1 MARLSF
7 TIAFAA
13 GLLSFL
19 SPCILPLIP
28 SYILFL
34 TGISLHDYRSSVGEA
49 RLKTLI
55 NALFFI
61 IGFSLVFIALG
72 ATASALGQALME
84 FRGVIRVAGGVIVIG
99 LGLFLLKV
107 IRLDFLQAHFGWHY
121 KFKPGSYLGAFVF
134 GMAFSAAWVPCA
146 GPILGSILVLASVS
160 STMWNGVLLLGFY
173 SLGLAIPFLL
183 TALLLDLAIVY
194 IKKMANIL
202 HYVEIISGILLIL
215 IGLMILTNSQQVVS
229 IWLSR

>member
-1 MARLSF
+1 MANMSF
-7 TIAFAA
+7 AVAFAA

-28 SYILFL
+28 SYVLFL
-34 TGISLHDYRSSVGEA
+34 TGISLHDYRMSVGEA
-49 RLKTLI
+49 RLKTLL

-61 IGFSLVFIALG
+61 FGFSLVFIALG

-84 FRGVIRVAGGVIVIG
+84 FRGVMRIVGGLIVIV

-107 IRLDFLQAHFGWHY
+107 IRLDFLQSRFAWHL
-121 KFKPGSYLGAFVF
+121 KFKPGSYLGSLVF

-146 GPILGSILVLASVS
+146 GPILGSILVLSSVS

-173 SLGLAIPFLL
+173 SLGLAVPFLL

-194 IKKMANIL
+194 IKKMEKIL
-202 HYVEIISGILLIL
+202 HYVEIVSGILLIL

-229 IWLSR
+229 IWMSR